1 MIWAPGQDLGSLS
14 SVFGLAT
21 NSCVHKDKA
30 FRKCFVTLINVKDYV
45 GNFQLKSITSE
56 CECFRTSG
64 LMAMGWDLVYL
75 LIQMAVVGG
84 FFVCS

>member
-30 FRKCFVTLINVKDYV
+30 FRKCFVTLINVKEYV
-45 GNFQLKSITSE
+45 GNFQLKSITSQ
-56 CECFRTSG
+56 CECFRTDGNG
-64 LMAMGWDLVYL
+64 LGFGLSVNSNGC
-75 LIQMAVVGG
+75 GG
-84 FFVCS
+84 RVFVCS